1 MLESGLLEFIGFV
14 IGGWVIAL
22 LFVWLL
28 SVIGEIESKE
38 K

>member
-1 MLESGLLEFIGFV
+1 MLESGLLEFLGFI
-14 IGGWVIAL
+14 IGGWIVAF